1 MYPIPPIALRYV
13 SLHSHLN
20 VVLILLFGLGA
31 TISAYE
37 RLKDRWSVDR
47 GKEDL
52 IRARVSWSWGFIWR
66 RVAVVRVRWDEAW
79 KLEDATRAELS
90 FNRGLPA
97 CLVAMNQW
105 EEGAVEES

>member
-1 MYPIPPIALRYV
+1 M

-20 VVLILLFGLGA
+20 VVLILLFGLGD

-37 RLKDRWSVDR
+37 RLKERWSVDR

-52 IRARVSWSWGFIWR
+52 IRARVNWSWGVTWR
-66 RVAVVRVRWDEAW
+66 RVAVVRVRWDGAL
-79 KLEDATRAELS
+79 KLEDATRTELS

-105 EEGAVEES
+105 EGRAVEGC